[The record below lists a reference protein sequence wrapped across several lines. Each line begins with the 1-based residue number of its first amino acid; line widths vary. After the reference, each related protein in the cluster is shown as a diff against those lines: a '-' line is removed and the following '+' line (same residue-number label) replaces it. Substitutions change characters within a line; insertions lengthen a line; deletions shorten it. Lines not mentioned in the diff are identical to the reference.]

1 MRGRL
6 NILAVIIVL
15 AGCVDDAPHDNP
27 LDPLSPKYVNEGS
40 LTGRIMIAHQPKGI
54 AGAIVKPLDEEVFV
68 TTDSSGYFS
77 FNGLPEGEHRFVC
90 SKENFTNDTFSVA
103 IVSRSAANIVR
114 EMNGAPIVVSKNIL
128 SRKIDHVSYNPEYF
142 IEVSA
147 DVMDPNGGNEL
158 DSVWFE
164 VSTESKSYMFPM
176 EYSVSAKKFL
186 ATLYQSSFP
195 TNTTQWLV
203 GKTLHII
210 SRDTLGA
217 VNTSAPFS
225 LSRVIENAATPFYPS
240 GSITVKKD
248 SVYFRWTP
256 PDVAFNYSVTLTIY
270 RTQTE
275 QIVTIISNI
284 ISFFEKYPTDG
295 SMMTL
300 EPGSY
305 FWTVTIVD
313 DFGNYSRSKESY
325 FVVE

>member
-1 MRGRL
+1 MTGRL
-6 NILAVIIVL
+6 YILAVIAVL
-15 AGCVDDAPHDNP
+15 SGCVDDAPHDNP
-27 LDPLSPKYVNEGS
+27 LDPLSPKYVNQGD
-40 LTGRIMIAHQPKGI
+40 LIGRLMIAHQQKGV
-54 AGAIVKPLDEEVFV
+54 AGAFVKPLDGEIFV
-68 TTDSSGYFS
+68 TTDSSGYFFFS
-77 FNGLPEGEHRFVC
+77 GLSEGEHHFLC
-90 SKENFTNDTFSVA
+90 SKENFTSDTFSVA
-103 IVSRSAANIVR
+103 IIPRSVATIVH
-114 EMNGAPIVVSKNIL
+114 EMNAAPVAVSKNIL
-128 SRKIDHVSYNPEYF
+128 ARKIDHVSYNPEYF

-164 VSTESKSYMFPM
+164 VSAETKSYLFPL
-176 EYSVSAKKFL
+176 EYSLSAKKFV
-186 ATLYQSSFP
+186 ATLFQSSFP

-203 GKTLHII
+203 GKALHII

-217 VNTSAPFS
+217 VNISTPFF
-225 LSRVIENAATPFYPS
+225 LSRVIENAATPLYPS
-240 GSITVKKD
+240 GSITVKRD
-248 SVYFRWTP
+248 SVYLKWTP

-275 QIVTIISNI
+275 QIVTTISNI

-295 SMMTL
+295 GVMTL